1 MTTTRVSAANWV
13 AAGNTMTADAL
24 ELRFGA
30 VLNGLFDRVVDEGGA
45 WFLVDNA
52 GRVVDCASDAHGAE
66 ALLGT
71 HVTRIAGL
79 EAAAVVNEAWLQVHN
94 GRAHVV
100 WPWHGGRAQ
109 ATMRSVELHPIR
121 DVLGDDAL
129 VVGALVVF
137 VDAPGDGA

>member
-1 MTTTRVSAANWV
+1 MTTIHVSAANWI
-13 AAGNTMTADAL
+13 AAGNTMTADAF

-30 VLNGLFDRVVDEGGA
+30 VLNGLFERVVDDGVD

-52 GRVVDCASDAHGAE
+52 GRVVDCAADAHGAE

-71 HVTRIAGL
+71 QVTRIAGQ
-79 EAAAVVNEAWLQVHN
+79 EAVAVLNEAWLQVHN
-94 GRAHVV
+94 GRAQIV

-121 DVLGDDAL
+121 DVLSDEPL

-137 VDAPGDGA
+137 VDAPGEGA